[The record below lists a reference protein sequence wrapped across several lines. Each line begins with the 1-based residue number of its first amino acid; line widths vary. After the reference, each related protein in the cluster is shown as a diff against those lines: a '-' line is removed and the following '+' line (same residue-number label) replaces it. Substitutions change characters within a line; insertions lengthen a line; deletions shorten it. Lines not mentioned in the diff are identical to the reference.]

1 MDAMKKTTQ
10 KSGLHAETLRKLAQ
24 PELRDLAD
32 HELNIV
38 AGGTS
43 GIECSSLCD
52 ASYRTC
58 I

>member
-1 MDAMKKTTQ
+1 MDAMKKTT
-10 KSGLHAETLRKLAQ
+10 KKIGLHAETLRKLAQ

-43 GIECSSLCD
+43 IRDTVIHSNCL
-52 ASYRTC
+52 